1 MRVNSLVARS
11 EELQRIL
18 EVALGIKRYALG

>member
-1 MRVNSLVARS
+1 MNNELYGGRYTS

-18 EVALGIKRYALG
+18 